1 MNHIHREGLPMRIIL
16 NAPGIHP
23 HTKEAVEKE
32 LEELTPRLKRI
43 LFQFRPEEKTL
54 RVHLAEQKNNAYRMT
69 ISLRMPGKSIIVER
83 TGHNLIPL
91 VTEVKQ
97 SLFEQ
102 VKVQTSVMRKEHLR
116 TKALQQSEA
125 IREAVGA
132 PSLLAGAD
140 HDEEEL
146 KDRFS
151 ARLRL
156 VLQDL
161 HSHVSRLIRSSQL
174 AGDLQPNYL
183 KPGEVVNDVVLR
195 AYEVF
200 RSNPDDEI
208 SPAKLYQLAE
218 NIILDEINNFKDYQ
232 ESTVSME
239 EAPSTDHPW
248 DVNNMGEGADQF
260 YQPEEPLLYEDV
272 MPDVHIPDPVRA
284 LNDEEQMEGIFA
296 GLSEENPFARS
307 AFLLNRVE
315 GFEAYEIAWI
325 QERDEKAVLK
335 DIEECQNRLKRASLT
350 KD

>member
-1 MNHIHREGLPMRIIL
+1 MRIIL
-16 NAPGIHP
+16 NAPGIHH

-54 RVHLAEQKNNAYRMT
+54 RVHLAEQKNHAYRMT
-69 ISLRMPGKSIIVER
+69 LSLRMPGKSIIVER

-102 VKVQTSVMRKEHLR
+102 VKVQTSVIRKAHLR
-116 TKALQQSEA
+116 TKTLQQGEA
-125 IREAVGA
+125 VREAVGT
-132 PSLLAGAD
+132 PSLLAGGDQDA
-140 HDEEEL
+140 EEL
-146 KDRFS
+146 KERFS

-161 HSHVSRLIRSSQL
+161 HSHVVRLIRSSQL
-174 AGDLQPNYL
+174 ATDLQPNYL

-195 AYEVF
+195 AYEAF
-200 RSNPDDEI
+200 RSNPEEEI
-208 SPAKLYQLAE
+208 SPARLYQIAE

-239 EAPSTDHPW
+239 EASPRGHQW
-248 DVNNMGEGADQF
+248 DVNDMGEGADQF
-260 YQPEEPLLYEDV
+260 YQREEPLLFEDV

-284 LNDEEQMEGIFA
+284 LNEGEQMEGIFV
-296 GLSEENPFARS
+296 GLSEKNPFARS

-325 QERDEKAVLK
+325 QEREEKDVLK
-335 DIEECQNRLKRASLT
+335 DIEECETRLKGASLS